1 MRGDV
6 MDLRQKINFKQLRC
20 FHAVVQEG
28 SFTAAA
34 RALFVG
40 QPSITTHVKALEQR
54 FGVEL
59 FCRHGHNVELTD
71 TGRRLSEIAQRVFG
85 LETEAA
91 ETLRAASG
99 CHVGQLRVGAI
110 GPAHITDMIVA
121 FGQRYSE
128 VELSVSLGN
137 TREVLAGL
145 FSFRSDVAIVPR
157 PVEDVRLHSMPLG
170 RNRIVLLVGRDHPW
184 STRLSVSI
192 NDLGGQRMVLRE
204 RGSATRKEFEDAL
217 AAAGVEIRT
226 VLEIES
232 REAVAEAVAVGIGVG
247 IALEEDTH
255 PDDRVHPLRVCGAE
269 LYLELHL
276 TCLEERKGS
285 PLIKAFFDVVAAIP
299 AIPAIPATTDSL
311 D

>member
-1 MRGDV
+1 

-34 RALFVG
+34 RSLFVG

-71 TGRRLSEIAQRVFG
+71 TGRRLSEIAQRIFS

-99 CHVGQLRVGAI
+99 CLVGQLRVGAI
-110 GPAHITDMIVA
+110 GPTHVTDVIVA
-121 FGQRYSE
+121 FGRRYSE
-128 VELSVSLGN
+128 VDLSVSLGN

-145 FSFRSDVAIVPR
+145 FSFRCDVAVVPS
-157 PVEDVRLHSMPLG
+157 PDEDPRLHSMPLG

-184 STRLSVSI
+184 STRSSVRI
-192 NDLGGQRMVLRE
+192 DDLEGRRMVLRE

-217 AAAGVEIRT
+217 AAARVEIRT

-232 REAVAEAVAVGIGVG
+232 REAVAEAVAAGIGIG
-247 IALEEDTH
+247 IALEEDAH
-255 PDDRVHPLRVCGAE
+255 PDDRVHPLGVSDVE
-269 LYLELHL
+269 LSLELHL
-276 TCLEERKGS
+276 ACLEERRYS
-285 PLIKAFFDVVAAIP
+285 PLIKAIFDVVAAMQP
-299 AIPAIPATTDSL
+299 GTDRTDQRQEFTDSSR
-311 D
+311 

>member
-1 MRGDV
+1 

-28 SFTAAA
+28 SFTTAA

-71 TGRRLSEIAQRVFG
+71 TGRRLSEIAQRIFS

-99 CHVGQLRVGAI
+99 CLVGRLRVGAI
-110 GPAHITDMIVA
+110 GPSHVTGMIVA
-121 FGQRYSE
+121 FGQRYAE
-128 VELSVSLGN
+128 VELAVSLGN
-137 TREVLAGL
+137 TQEVLSGL

-157 PVEDVRLHSMPLG
+157 PDEDARLHSIPLG
-170 RNRIVLLVGRDHPW
+170 RNRIVLLVGHGHPW
-184 STRLSVSI
+184 STRSSVSV
-192 NDLGGQRMVLRE
+192 NDLEGRRMVLRE

-232 REAVAEAVAVGIGVG
+232 REAVTEAVAAGIGIG
-247 IALEEDTH
+247 IALEKDAR
-255 PDDRVHPLRVCGAE
+255 PDDRVHPIRVSDAEMYLR
-269 LYLELHL
+269 LHL
-276 TCLEERKGS
+276 TCLDERKYS
-285 PLIKAFFDVVAAIP
+285 PLIKAFFDVVSSMQ
-299 AIPAIPATTDSL
+299 ATADSL
-311 D
+311 DRLP

>member
-1 MRGDV
+1 

-40 QPSITTHVKALEQR
+40 QPSITTHIKGLEQR

-71 TGRRLSEIAQRVFG
+71 TGRRLSEIAQRIFS

-99 CHVGQLRVGAI
+99 CQVGQLRVGAI
-110 GPAHITDMIVA
+110 GPAQITDVIVA
-121 FGQRYSE
+121 FGRRYSE

-137 TREVLAGL
+137 TQEVLAGL

-157 PVEDVRLHSMPLG
+157 PDEDARLHSMPLG
-170 RNRIVLLVGRDHPW
+170 QNRIVLLVGRDHPW
-184 STRLSVSI
+184 AARSAVSI
-192 NDLGGQRMVLRE
+192 DDLEGQRMVLRE
-204 RGSATRKEFEDAL
+204 RGSATRREFEDAL

-232 REAVAEAVAVGIGVG
+232 REAVAEAVAAGIGVG
-247 IALEEDTH
+247 IALDEDTH
-255 PDDRVHPLRVCGAE
+255 PDDRVRPLGVNDAE
-269 LYLELHL
+269 LYLKLHL
-276 TCLEERKGS
+276 TCLDERKSS
-285 PLIKAFFDVVAAIP
+285 PLIKAFFDVVAAIHAP
-299 AIPAIPATTDSL
+299 TGPIE
-311 D
+311 

>member
-1 MRGDV
+1 

-34 RALFVG
+34 RSLFVG

-71 TGRRLSEIAQRVFG
+71 TGRRLSEIAQRIFG

-99 CHVGQLRVGAI
+99 CLVGRLRVGAI
-110 GPAHITDMIVA
+110 GPALITGMIVA
-121 FGQRYSE
+121 FGRRYSE
-128 VELSVSLGN
+128 VELAVSLGN
-137 TREVLAGL
+137 TREVLGGL

-157 PVEDVRLHSMPLG
+157 PDADVRLHSVPLG
-170 RNRIVLLVGRDHPW
+170 RNRIVLLVGRAHPW
-184 STRLSVSI
+184 SGQSSVSI
-192 NDLGGQRMVLRE
+192 DDLGGQRMVLRE

-232 REAVAEAVAVGIGVG
+232 REAVAEAVAAGIGVG
-247 IALEEDTH
+247 VALEEDAH
-255 PDDRVHPLRVCGAE
+255 PDDRVHPIRVRDAE
-269 LYLELHL
+269 LYLKLHL
-276 TCLEERKGS
+276 TCLEERKDS
-285 PLIKAFFDVVAAIP
+285 PLIKAFFDVVTSIQ
-299 AIPAIPATTDSL
+299 ATTDSL